1 MKELLRLLLRR
12 DDVVA
17 QIRAGPVDIRT
28 LTDAVSVS
36 RPTVHRCLKQLI
48 EHEVVTETPRG
59 YVLTSYGSLFFD
71 QYQSYIAETETIH
84 ENRDLILALDDPSHL
99 SGRVFQDAKFTR
111 AVPFAPEKPI
121 AEIESIVE
129 DATKIRGFSPVVVGR
144 YVSLFHEKVT
154 EETLDAE
161 LIISPDVFDYLAE
174 TWPEQLKEALSMGL
188 TVFVTDETLPYGLI
202 LIDEPTA
209 QLCLVF
215 YEDGS
220 LRGVVQNDQ
229 PDVIEWG
236 TDLYEAYRRRA
247 HEPSISSE

>member
-17 QIRAGPVDIRT
+17 AIRAGPVDIRT
-28 LTDAVSVS
+28 LTDTVSVS

-71 QYQSYIAETETIH
+71 QYQSYIAETDALH
-84 ENRDLILALDDPSHL
+84 ENRDLIPSLDDPSHL
-99 SGRVFQDAKFTR
+99 SGRVFQDATFTR
-111 AVPFAPEKPI
+111 AVSFAPEKPI
-121 AEIESIVE
+121 AEIESIVK

-154 EETLDAE
+154 EDLLDAE
-161 LIISPDVFDYLAE
+161 LIISPNVFDYLAE
-174 TWPEQLKEALSMGL
+174 TWPEQLNEALSMGL

-202 LIDEPTA
+202 LIDEPTP
-209 QLCLVF
+209 QLCLVV
-215 YEDGS
+215 YDDGS
-220 LRGVVQNDQ
+220 LRGVVQNNQVDA
-229 PDVIEWG
+229 IEWG
-236 TDLYEAYRRRA
+236 NELYDAYRERA
-247 HEPSISSE
+247 REPSVSAE